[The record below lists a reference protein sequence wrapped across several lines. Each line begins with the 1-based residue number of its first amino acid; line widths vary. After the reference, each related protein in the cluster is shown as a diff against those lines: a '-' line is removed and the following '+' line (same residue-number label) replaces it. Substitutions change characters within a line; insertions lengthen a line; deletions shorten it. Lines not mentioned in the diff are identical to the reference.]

1 MVKLRLSILKKG
13 MIIKF
18 KVKSQCQG
26 QSQGQGQGQGQGRG
40 MIHCHDDGNGLWYKN
55 WNGL

>member
-26 QSQGQGQGQGQGRG
+26 QSQGQGQGQGRG